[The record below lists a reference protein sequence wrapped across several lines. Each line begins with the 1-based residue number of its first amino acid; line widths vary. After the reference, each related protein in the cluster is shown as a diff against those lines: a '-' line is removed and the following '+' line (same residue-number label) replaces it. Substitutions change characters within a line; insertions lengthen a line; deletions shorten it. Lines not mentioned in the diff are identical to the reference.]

1 MIRHEIGPWG
11 LLILLFAT
19 TLAGNNNYHV
29 WYTNIFIVCCYL
41 FIVFQVVKTNR
52 RVLIQM
58 HYLPTFQQQFRKI
71 AAAFSF
77 AILFYL
83 ILIFA
88 LADATIDFQSVVYI
102 LQFFAFSFAVIYFF
116 LDKSLKNLSL
126 SIIISLS
133 LFFEPSPLSL
143 VAILLAFLPFS
154 KLWSSTDSVKHTT
167 RTDTV
172 RVGKASTSGVLLQDQ
187 FILQFLRLKYQRI
200 DQVRSSITWL
210 FAALAIPFLYAAQA
224 IVQHQDA
231 TIFQFF
237 VFMQC
242 LVLVGGYFYLL
253 LSSADLIEILSFNGR
268 LTEFYAQLRQ
278 NTFTALLIPAF
289 AIAMLLMWFAGD
301 SFRISEFALS
311 LLSGLAFLDAAI
323 LMLAVSPLRKRF
335 LPLWLLAGIVLLL
348 CEPYQQAIL
357 VMPIFVLIRILYA
370 GTFDKWSRYAEAK

>member
-1 MIRHEIGPWG
+1 MIRYEIGPWG

-29 WYTNIFIVCCYL
+29 WYTNIFIVCFYL

-52 RVLIQM
+52 RLLIQM
-58 HYLPTFQQQFRKI
+58 RYLPTFQQQFRKI

-83 ILIFA
+83 ILIFT
-88 LADATIDFQSVVYI
+88 LADATIDFNSVVYI
-102 LQFFAFSFAVIYFF
+102 LQFFAFSFAAILSF
-116 LDKSLKNLSL
+116 LDKSLKNLLLGLFIAFSF
-126 SIIISLS
+126 
-133 LFFEPSPLSL
+133 FFEPSPLSFVAVL
-143 VAILLAFLPFS
+143 VAFLPFS
-154 KLWSSTDSVKHTT
+154 KLWSSTGSVKQMT
-167 RTDTV
+167 RLDPG

-187 FILQFLRLKYQRI
+187 FILQFLRLKYQRV

-231 TIFQFF
+231 AIFQFF

-242 LVLVGGYFYLL
+242 LILIGGYFYLL
-253 LSSADLIEILSFNGR
+253 LVGTDLIEILSFNGR
-268 LTEFYAQLRQ
+268 LTEFHTQLRQ
-278 NTFTALLIPAF
+278 SAFTALLIPAS
-289 AIAMLLMWFAGD
+289 AIAMFLLWFAGD
-301 SFRISEFALS
+301 NFRITEFTLS
-311 LLSGLAFLDAAI
+311 LLSGLAFLDAAM

-335 LPLWLLAGIVLLL
+335 LPLWLLAAIVLLL

-357 VMPIFVLIRILYA
+357 VMPVYVLGRILYA